1 MEFPD
6 LDGSFTF
13 GDTLEEALAM
23 AKDAMEQTLC
33 DVFDGRPLPVAKTMS
48 DEKNGLY
55 AIEVSSALTI
65 VLQLVAAR
73 GKRRSGR
80 PPTKWGCTC
89 RRTSGSKIRIPTFP
103 SGCLNASLS
112 ISGSGSR

>member
-6 LDGSFTF
+6 LDGCFTF

-73 GKRRSGR
+73 GKKDAAVGRRRSGDAPAGVPAARKSGFQHFPR
-80 PPTKWGCTC
+80 PLRP
-89 RRTSGSKIRIPTFP
+89 
-103 SGCLNASLS
+103 
-112 ISGSGSR
+112 